1 MSMSILT
8 RTSHDQLRVR
18 RMSCFLTFQTAAL
31 IAGAESVARSTNK
44 LRAAPQHLTDSL
56 QIRLKMFRFIHNPD
70 TPHEPLAILALS
82 LNAHCS
88 TKLEFS
94 SNQKKKGERNRESV

>member
-1 MSMSILT
+1 MNVSILT
-8 RTSHDQLRVR
+8 RKSHDQLRVR
-18 RMSCFLTFQTAAL
+18 RMNCFLTFQTAAL
-31 IAGAESVARSTNK
+31 IAGAESVARSTDK

-56 QIRLKMFRFIHNPD
+56 QIRLKMFRFIHNAD

-88 TKLEFS
+88 PKLEFS
-94 SNQKKKGERNRESV
+94 GNQKKKGERNRESV